1 MDLFEQLS
9 MNIAEEMLL
18 QMMKMKILMRLSEY
32 SNVEPVELLVPLTM
46 NAKTK
51 EKKTHDWIVSIE
63 IFYFVW
69 SS

>member
-51 EKKTHDWIVSIE
+51 EKKTHD
-63 IFYFVW
+63 
-69 SS
+69 